1 MLGSLVRNR
10 GWVWCARGKHP
21 GLKDYFSLGGDSPML
36 TAFADWIEKGYRGLA
51 ERSGSP
57 GSLISYRFWVGGPR
71 GGSILC
77 GVVKDSSDS
86 VGRPYPLIL
95 MGMGPLADWESH
107 WHQVPRACEPA
118 WVQLE
123 SISTRSYRDFKQ
135 MESDLRAMKSPAP
148 DWGAFEAERDATVEP
163 EAEEGETAEIS
174 GISTERADSAVLVL
188 PVSGDRLGDSTG
200 NLVRLHRMLK
210 RRSGE
215 MPKAVFMGGRPD
227 RTLLAAFRRP
237 LLAEDFGRLWL
248 AFRTQEAKH

>member
-1 MLGSLVRNR
+1 
-10 GWVWCARGKHP
+10 
-21 GLKDYFSLGGDSPML
+21 ML

-95 MGMGPLADWESH
+95 MGMGPLADWESN
-107 WHQVPRACEPA
+107 WHQLPRAFEAA

-123 SISTRSYRDFKQ
+123 SISTRNYRDFKQ
-135 MESDLRAMKSPAP
+135 MEADLRAVKSPAP
-148 DWGAFEAERDATVEP
+148 EWKVFEDERNATVKP
-163 EAEEGETAEIS
+163 ETEEAGTTEIP
-174 GISTERADSAVLVL
+174 GLSTERADSAVLVL
-188 PVSGDRLGDSTG
+188 PVSGDRFGDSTG
-200 NLVRLHRMLK
+200 NLVRLHGMLK
-210 RRSGE
+210 GRSPE
-215 MPKAVFMGGRPD
+215 IPKAVFMGGRPD

-248 AFRTQEAKH
+248 AFRNSGAQRENPQ